1 VKTAPASATRGAT
14 TRTAVFGIAA
24 VVIVSVLG
32 YFGAGAYRKVQVQ
45 RAVTALVADASQR
58 LEAAFAI
65 EKDAASASNPQTV
78 ASLDEHAQE
87 VDRHVVELHDMG
99 GSPERALAA
108 AADDYLLTVRQ
119 ILRAQAASQRY
130 RLQLSASEGALREH
144 MRSASRR
151 SGAWIDEAVRRK
163 DRMERNFFDYR
174 VSAEALERLLA
185 SYPSARKKMAAQS
198 GAALIGDDAAEDAR
212 KRVSA
217 NLKLITG
224 SVGEA
229 RQLAAVR

>member
-1 VKTAPASATRGAT
+1 MKTASASRGAVS
-14 TRTAVFGIAA
+14 RTAAFALTA
-24 VVIVSVLG
+24 VVTVSVLG
-32 YFGAGAYRKVQVQ
+32 YVGVSAYRKVQAQ
-45 RAVTALVADASQR
+45 RAITALVADASQR
-58 LEAAFAI
+58 LEAGFAL
-65 EKDAASASNPQTV
+65 EKDAASAGNPQTV
-78 ASLDEHAQE
+78 TKLDEHAQE

-99 GSPERALAA
+99 SPDRGLAA

-119 ILRAQAASQRY
+119 ILRAQAASHRY

-174 VSAEALERLLA
+174 VSTEALERLLA

-198 GAALIGDDAAEDAR
+198 GTALVGDDAVEAAR
-212 KRVSA
+212 KRASA
-217 NLKLITG
+217 SLKLITG